1 MNGKLSKYKE
11 EHELI
16 DEVEDIEAQ
25 VEDEEIE
32 YEEEDIEFE
41 DEDEDVDEL
50 IEQAENNKYKK
61 SDKEKTIEEV
71 EYQIMGMILKN
82 KKVPEDVNEH
92 LFSTQTLK
100 EVFKGITHFSEQNE
114 NGTFDPKAVGILL
127 SRRHSNVKWKD
138 SIIPNLLKNVDNE
151 DKDINDYL
159 NILNEEH
166 ICLKANKIAEAI
178 REHVSKGELDYIKT
192 ASNELNSIELFTDN
206 GYDSLEEALNTAIF
220 NIDEKRESD
229 GQFSGVPTGIPTLDE
244 TTGGLQL
251 SDLIILA
258 ARPGQGKTATAIN
271 FAYNSG
277 VPCGFISSEMPSEQ
291 LGLRLLSLDSGVNAQ
306 KIRNPKKLT
315 ESEVSAL
322 KASSENLKANH
333 QIYIDD
339 KPGISIQ
346 EVREQAKKWKEKYD
360 IQVLFIDYIQ
370 RLTYKAPGSDKM
382 PRHEKIGMVAMEAK
396 EIARELNIAVV
407 GLAQISR
414 GAEKNDGT
422 GGRPMLSDLK
432 DSGMIEQEA
441 DLVICPFRENTS
453 GMDVNAETEME
464 ILLLKNRHGPLGEID
479 AVWIPR
485 NMKIVE
491 SNSGSSYGA
500 QTEAPINGNN
510 ATEITE
516 DDEDEIPY

>member
-1 MNGKLSKYKE
+1 MNGKLAKYKE
-11 EHELI
+11 EHEI
-16 DEVEDIEAQ
+16 SDEINDIESQ
-25 VEDEEIE
+25 VEEENIE
-32 YEEEDIEFE
+32 FEEEDDIEFE
-41 DEDEDVDEL
+41 DNYDDL
-50 IEQAENNKYKK
+50 IEKAESKFNKK
-61 SDKEKTIEEV
+61 SDKDKTIEEV
-71 EYQIMGMILKN
+71 EFQIMGLILKN

-92 LFSTQTLK
+92 LFSSQTLK
-100 EVFKGITHFSEQNE
+100 EVFKGITHFSNQNE
-114 NGTFDPKAVGILL
+114 DGVFDPKAVGILL
-127 SRRHSNVKWKD
+127 SRRHNNTKWKD
-138 SIIPNLLKNVDNE
+138 SIIPDLLVKADGE
-151 DKDINDYL
+151 DKNITDYL
-159 NILNEEH
+159 TILNEEH

-178 REHVSKGELDYIKT
+178 REHVNKGELDYIKI
-192 ASNELNSIELFTDN
+192 ASSELNSIELFTDS
-206 GYDSLEEALNTAIF
+206 GYDSLEEAINTAIF

-229 GQFSGVPTGIPTLDE
+229 GQFSGIPTGIQTLDE
-244 TTGGLQL
+244 TTGGLQR

-315 ESEVSAL
+315 ESEVL
-322 KASSENLKANH
+322 KLKESGQNLKENH

-382 PRHEKIGMVAMEAK
+382 ARHEKIGMVAMEAK

-479 AVWIPR
+479 AIWIPR

-491 SNSGSSYGA
+491 NNSKGSYGN
-500 QTEAPINGNN
+500 QQEAPINGNN